1 MRTWLKRLSKRTD
14 GLFKRRRS
22 GEISRAA
29 EVLLA
34 TLAERVGSGS
44 VGLGAWDHDGSEE
57 TGYTLD
63 PELLFSVAI
72 ERTESTG
79 CTVSRIDGRPGVLFF
94 EYGSA
99 VAHVDLEH
107 DKNSGF
113 ETGSPVVRIF
123 SILVEDVQDKQRAL
137 QIAAD
142 LSASFPII
150 GTVDLHE
157 DRDLIASASVPS
169 RWLTANYLV
178 ELAIT
183 FVVWIDEIDTNIAK
197 EVGGET
203 SAVDDPDNTHGRR
216 MISNL

>member
-79 CTVSRIDGRPGVLFF
+79 CTVSRIDGKIVGKTQSRGKSQTLFSGAV
-94 EYGSA
+94 GSA
-99 VAHVDLEH
+99 GKQGQFAVGYQHLRHVQWQQH
-107 DKNSGF
+107 WQQ
-113 ETGSPVVRIF
+113 RI
-123 SILVEDVQDKQRAL
+123 
-137 QIAAD
+137 
-142 LSASFPII
+142 
-150 GTVDLHE
+150 
-157 DRDLIASASVPS
+157 
-169 RWLTANYLV
+169 
-178 ELAIT
+178 IT
-183 FVVWIDEIDTNIAK
+183 
-197 EVGGET
+197 
-203 SAVDDPDNTHGRR
+203 
-216 MISNL
+216 